1 MTPPAVPLTLLCR
14 SNVAEINKITAA
26 ADGGLALIGGWYV
39 YLTLPYV
46 YVAPILPGGSCPSK
60 PILSYGGPGEC
71 KQIDKLSGELREQIA
86 AQVEIQDAIK
96 GQIATW
102 TNNGPMSL
110 QIMVA
115 MQAKLHSL
123 LAKTAELEEKLA
135 RLYDNDEKT
144 CNSDKTIKDTMG
156 DQGWPCL

>member
-1 MTPPAVPLTLLCR
+1 MAKIK
-14 SNVAEINKITAA
+14 SITATA
-26 ADGGLALIGGWYV
+26 NGGLALIGGWYV
-39 YLTLPYV
+39 YVTLPYV
-46 YVAPILPGGSCPSK
+46 YVAPIFSEGASSCSLELK
-60 PILSYGGPGEC
+60 PLLSYGGPGEC

>member
-71 KQIDKLSGELREQIA
+71 
-86 AQVEIQDAIK
+86 
-96 GQIATW
+96 
-102 TNNGPMSL
+102 N
-110 QIMVA
+110 
-115 MQAKLHSL
+115 
-123 LAKTAELEEKLA
+123 
-135 RLYDNDEKT
+135 YDNDEKT